1 MSLSLCVDALGQCPT
16 GSSSSAFTLNIS
28 DKHAKPPQEPFT
40 VYLEWSGFRVRIEGT
55 RLPPS
60 VSGG

>member
-28 DKHAKPPQEPFT
+28 DKHAKPPT
-40 VYLEWSGFRVRIEGT
+40 GAIYSISRVEWF
-55 RLPPS
+55 
-60 VSGG
+60 